1 MPGGSGQLD
10 AAVPPGPRDGP
21 LHPSPQESGQIQDL
35 EIPRN
40 SANTPMCSFTKIDDT
55 SSDAKTLRT
64 ELSMSYLSS
73 DVLDRSSD
81 GFAIVGKDDKLS
93 SKDDHQHPPVVRSE
107 VGQVGPD
114 ATSRG
119 WLGVGGYVKPRM
131 ATLNPNWLLEAQ
143 TGLIIPSREFHR

>member
-21 LHPSPQESGQIQDL
+21 LHPSPQEPGQIQDL

-40 SANTPMCSFTKIDDT
+40 STTPMSSFTKIDDT

-81 GFAIVGKDDKLS
+81 GYAVVGKDDKLS
-93 SKDDHQHPPVVRSE
+93 IKDDHRHPTVVRSE
-107 VGQVGPD
+107 IGQVGGLD
-114 ATSRG
+114 AIDDRRRRIRRYCIWCMS
-119 WLGVGGYVKPRM
+119 
-131 ATLNPNWLLEAQ
+131 LLSLFD
-143 TGLIIPSREFHR
+143 THLLIAPYT

>member
-21 LHPSPQESGQIQDL
+21 LHPSPQEPGQIQDL

-40 SANTPMCSFTKIDDT
+40 STTPMSSFTKIDDT

-81 GFAIVGKDDKLS
+81 GYAVVGKDDKLS
-93 SKDDHQHPPVVRSE
+93 IKDDHRHPTVVRSE
-107 VGQVGPD
+107 IGQVGGLD
-114 ATSRG
+114 AISRG
-119 WLGVGGYVKPRM
+119 GG
-131 ATLNPNWLLEAQ
+131 
-143 TGLIIPSREFHR
+143 S

>member
-40 SANTPMCSFTKIDDT
+40 STTPMSSFTKIDDT

-81 GFAIVGKDDKLS
+81 GFAVVGKDDKLS
-93 SKDDHQHPPVVRSE
+93 SKDDHRNPTVVRSE
-107 VGQVGPD
+107 IGQVGGLD
-114 ATSRG
+114 AISRRG
-119 WLGVGGYVKPRM
+119 
-131 ATLNPNWLLEAQ
+131 
-143 TGLIIPSREFHR
+143 

>member
-10 AAVPPGPRDGP
+10 AAVPPGPKDGP
-21 LHPSPQESGQIQDL
+21 LHPSPQEPGQIQDL

-40 SANTPMCSFTKIDDT
+40 STTPMSSFTKIDDT

-81 GFAIVGKDDKLS
+81 GFAVVGKDDKLS
-93 SKDDHQHPPVVRSE
+93 IKDDHRNPTVVRSE
-107 VGQVGPD
+107 IGQVGGLD
-114 ATSRG
+114 AISRG
-119 WLGVGGYVKPRM
+119 VEKIISSCRSGSSS
-131 ATLNPNWLLEAQ
+131 LLIQ
-143 TGLIIPSREFHR
+143 SDSTS

>member
-10 AAVPPGPRDGP
+10 AAVPPGPKDGP

-40 SANTPMCSFTKIDDT
+40 STTPMSSFTKIDDT

-81 GFAIVGKDDKLS
+81 GFAVVGRDDKLS
-93 SKDDHQHPPVVRSE
+93 IKDDHRNPTVVRSE
-107 VGQVGPD
+107 IGQVGGLD
-114 ATSRG
+114 AISC
-119 WLGVGGYVKPRM
+119 GGGR
-131 ATLNPNWLLEAQ
+131 
-143 TGLIIPSREFHR
+143 

>member
-40 SANTPMCSFTKIDDT
+40 SATPMSSFTKIDDT

-81 GFAIVGKDDKLS
+81 GFAVVGKDDKLS
-93 SKDDHQHPPVVRSE
+93 IKDDHQHPTVVRSE
-107 VGQVGPD
+107 VGLAGLD

-119 WLGVGGYVKPRM
+119 WGGGACSYLRT
-131 ATLNPNWLLEAQ
+131 A
-143 TGLIIPSREFHR
+143 ISRHCRYRLHRCRW